1 MLLFHQLLEY
11 NLLSCQGFHTIALP
25 TCTTTSCRELFGR
38 RVLKSRQVWKLLEI
52 KKSGSCLRSNDKN
65 LLQVDEFMEQQGC
78 ESTERGK
85 FVNKC
90 LVDGG
95 HTEGNR
101 SD

>member
-1 MLLFHQLLEY
+1 M
-11 NLLSCQGFHTIALP
+11 
-25 TCTTTSCRELFGR
+25 
-38 RVLKSRQVWKLLEI
+38 K
-52 KKSGSCLRSNDKN
+52 
-65 LLQVDEFMEQQGC
+65 QQGC

-101 SD
+101 SDIWPSGNDLKLPPGLSKRVTSVVSAVGKRSTRNAWTL

>member
-1 MLLFHQLLEY
+1 M
-11 NLLSCQGFHTIALP
+11 
-25 TCTTTSCRELFGR
+25 
-38 RVLKSRQVWKLLEI
+38 K
-52 KKSGSCLRSNDKN
+52 
-65 LLQVDEFMEQQGC
+65 QQGC

-101 SD
+101 FGFTDGSDLRSCAVARVVKEGYERCVSSWEKKHKKCVDTVIR

>member
-1 MLLFHQLLEY
+1 M
-11 NLLSCQGFHTIALP
+11 
-25 TCTTTSCRELFGR
+25 
-38 RVLKSRQVWKLLEI
+38 K
-52 KKSGSCLRSNDKN
+52 
-65 LLQVDEFMEQQGC
+65 QQGC

-101 SD
+101 SDILQTEVTRDHVMLAGL

>member
-1 MLLFHQLLEY
+1 M
-11 NLLSCQGFHTIALP
+11 IALP

-38 RVLKSRQVWKLLEI
+38 RALKSRQV
-52 KKSGSCLRSNDKN
+52 KKRLIGDKR
-65 LLQVDEFMEQQGC
+65 LQVDEFMKQQGC

-101 SD
+101 SDS

>member
-1 MLLFHQLLEY
+1 MTHIPRASEG
-11 NLLSCQGFHTIALP
+11 GF
-25 TCTTTSCRELFGR
+25 E
-38 RVLKSRQVWKLLEI
+38 VKYEKS
-52 KKSGSCLRSNDKN
+52 
-65 LLQVDEFMEQQGC
+65 LLQVDEFMKQQGC

-101 SD
+101 SDILMTEATRDHVMLPGL